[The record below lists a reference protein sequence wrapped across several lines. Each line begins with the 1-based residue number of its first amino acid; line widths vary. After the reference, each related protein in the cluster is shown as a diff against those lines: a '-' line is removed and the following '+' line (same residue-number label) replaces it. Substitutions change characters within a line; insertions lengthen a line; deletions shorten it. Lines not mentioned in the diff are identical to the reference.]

1 MNYNDFIKLINE
13 ENLKPVY
20 LFLGDENYLM
30 NKAIDRIKKKYISE
44 AFETLNFVVIDGKES
59 DFDDIVNACETLPF
73 MSKKKIVI
81 IRDISKILEN
91 GSENLGKEI
100 GLYVEKLEDYL
111 CLIIMD
117 RSNNFKKTSSI
128 YRRIKKLNGV
138 VEFESLRGRDLNW
151 WIDENF
157 KKHGK
162 KISNGN
168 ISYLIAKSTYSEYGS
183 DKTLYDLENEL
194 LKVVDYTKEEQVTK
208 KDIDTV
214 LIKTLDT
221 NIFNLLNSINKRDS
235 EEALKIFNEM
245 HMANEPIPRILYMI
259 IRQIRLMLMYK
270 LYKTRGYGEK
280 ECQKKMQISS
290 FEFRKLSN
298 QAKDFTEKDLKKSL
312 NHILEIDIKQKTTSQ
327 NEKLALEILIINL
340 CYGI

>member
-1 MNYNDFIKLINE
+1 MNYNDFINLINQDK
-13 ENLKPVY
+13 LKPVY
-20 LFLGDENYLM
+20 LFLGNEGYLM
-30 NKAIDRIKKKYISE
+30 NKAIDRLKNKYVRQSLE
-44 AFETLNFVVIDGKES
+44 ALNYIVIDGKDS
-59 DFDDIVNACETLPF
+59 NFDDILNACETLPF
-73 MSKKKIVI
+73 MSEKKIVV
-81 IRDISKILEN
+81 IRDISKILDN

-100 GLYVEKLEDYL
+100 GLYVENLEDYL

-138 VEFESLRGRDLNW
+138 VDFTTLKGRDLNW

-162 KISNGN
+162 KISNAN
-168 ISYLIAKSTYSEYGS
+168 ISYFISKSAYSDYGS
-183 DKTLYDLENEL
+183 NKTLYDLENEL
-194 LKVVDYTKEEQVTK
+194 LKVADYTKEKQVTK
-208 KDIDTV
+208 EDIDMV
-214 LIKTLDT
+214 LTKTLDT
-221 NIFNLLNSINKRDS
+221 NIFNLLNNINKKDS
-235 EEALKIFNEM
+235 EAALKIFNEM

-270 LYKTRGYGEK
+270 LYKARGYGEK

-290 FEFRKLSN
+290 FEFRKLSS
-298 QAKDFTEKDLKKSL
+298 QAKGFTEEGLTKSL
-312 NHILEIDIKQKTTSQ
+312 NKILEIDIKQKTSSQ
-327 NEKLALEILIINL
+327 DEKLALEILIVNL